1 MLILPSRETRTGC
14 ILILYLIDQGLNRSK
29 IAGMAKKHR
38 HLAKST
44 PDSASKPVRRTLYL
58 IKRVQYK
65 TFLRLEGALQPLG
78 VTTTQFRILTTL
90 SHGKKCSSAE
100 LSRMFGVKPQ
110 TMIKQIAFLEGNG
123 LIERNLAKG
132 SKRVLE
138 VTMTEAGRV
147 ALRACDKAATAVEA
161 DIFASFEPG
170 ELATY
175 RTLMQKLLASMRRM
189 PSEIDE

>member
-1 MLILPSRETRTGC
+1 
-14 ILILYLIDQGLNRSK
+14 
-29 IAGMAKKHR
+29 MAKKHR

>member
-1 MLILPSRETRTGC
+1 MARKQRQPS
-14 ILILYLIDQGLNRSK
+14 
-29 IAGMAKKHR
+29 
-38 HLAKST
+38 KST
-44 PDSASKPVRRTLYL
+44 RNSASKPEPRTLYL

-65 TFLRLEGALQPLG
+65 TFLRLEAELQPLG

-90 SHGKKCSSAE
+90 SHGAKYSSAK

-110 TMIKQIAFLEGNG
+110 TMIKQIANLESNG
-123 LIERNLAKG
+123 LIERDLAKG

-161 DIFASFEPG
+161 SIFACFAAG
-170 ELATY
+170 ELETY
-175 RTLMQKLLASMRRM
+175 RALMQKLLASMRRI
-189 PSEIDE
+189 PNEDDE